1 MHPYKHLQY
10 PDGTKPLLPPNAHH
24 RNQSTRMDPSSSALP
39 FGLPAPNPAL
49 ATTATI
55 LNYLL
60 FYTSSFA
67 LVIAVAVGAV
77 ELIARLRSNTLAASE
92 LQSDH
97 YTRVGV
103 GTCAA
108 ICYPAAWVTV
118 TYGSAAG
125 IEDGMAAMQR
135 AAGCLGGVVG
145 VAGLVVVVVA
155 VRVWAQ
161 GVEEEEGECE
171 SSDEEVGVE
180 DEDLEMMECGG
191 VRAEALWERGQVEPV
206 WMELR

>member
-1 MHPYKHLQY
+1 MAPNHSAHQ
-10 PDGTKPLLPPNAHH
+10 TRTTATNPPEW
-24 RNQSTRMDPSSSALP
+24 TPPPALP
-39 FGLPAPNPAL
+39 FGLAAPNPAL

-55 LNYLL
+55 LDYLL

-67 LVIAVAVGAV
+67 LVIAIAVGAV
-77 ELIARLRSNTLAASE
+77 ELIARLRSNTLGASE

-108 ICYPAAWVTV
+108 ILYPAAWVTV

-155 VRVWAQ
+155 MRAWAQ
-161 GVEEEEGECE
+161 GWEEKEGDGE
-171 SSDEEVGVE
+171 SSGTEGRVGDEEQ
-180 DEDLEMMECGG
+180 EMMECGG